1 MSLIINGVEIILPK
15 KREPSVT
22 YEIDT
27 NPKLDEIFSFLAG
40 QPGQEELFLS
50 TNGIDPSWATPI

>member
-1 MSLIINGVEIILPK
+1 MSLIINGVEIELPHAK
-15 KREPSVT
+15 NREASVL
-22 YEIDT
+22 YEIDI

-40 QPGQEELFLS
+40 QEEQFLS